1 MKLLPAICLLLLLIP
16 SSSSGQQALTRSEIK
31 EAEQRLAGLGYWTGA
46 VDGRFDTATRWAL
59 IAFQKY
65 EGRTITGKLTITELE
80 AIRNTAAPKPRDS
93 GYAHVEVDLDRQVLL
108 IIGEL
113 TESADGSAHSKVR
126 VLPVSTGN
134 EKKFLS
140 DGQESIAYTPR
151 GRFVVYDKSFG
162 WENGQLGSV
171 YYANY
176 ISGGVAIHGYLSVPN
191 EPASHGCIR
200 IPMFAAREVSK
211 LLKLGT
217 IVLVYD
223 TVSFVSAKEWARDP
237 KLKEAA
243 MLNGAAPDYVD
254 HTDASKNKTPIKKAR
269 PRITRT

>member
-1 MKLLPAICLLLLLIP
+1 MTSLLAICLLLLFMPLIANGQRKSTLH
-16 SSSSGQQALTRSEIK
+16 SSPIRTQVK
-31 EAEQRLAGLGYWTGA
+31 EAEQRLSEMGYWTGPI
-46 VDGRFDTATRWAL
+46 DGRFDLSTRWAL
-59 IAFQKY
+59 IAFQKH
-65 EGRTITGKLTITELE
+65 ERRTITGKLTIDDLD
-80 AIRNTAAPKPRDS
+80 AIRTAAAPRPRDP

-108 IIGEL
+108 IVGEL
-113 TESADGSAHSKVR
+113 DQSGDRSPHSKVR

-134 EKKFLS
+134 DKKFMT

-200 IPMFAAREVSK
+200 IPMYAAREVSK
-211 LLKLGT
+211 QLKLGT

-223 TVSFVSAKEWARDP
+223 SVSFVSAREWAENP

-254 HTDASKNKTPIKKAR
+254 DK
-269 PRITRT
+269 RIRRKTRT